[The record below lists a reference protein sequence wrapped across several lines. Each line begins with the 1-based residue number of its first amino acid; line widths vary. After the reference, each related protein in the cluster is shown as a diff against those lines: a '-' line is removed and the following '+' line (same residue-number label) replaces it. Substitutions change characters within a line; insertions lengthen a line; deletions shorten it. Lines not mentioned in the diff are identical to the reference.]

1 MHQYLIELASLMAIF
16 SFAII
21 SPGADLAMV
30 MRQAMVHGRKQAI
43 ITSFGVGTSL
53 MFHVTYTILGLGLI
67 ISQSIYLFNIV
78 KWLGVAYLIYI
89 GVKAL
94 RAGKTELPA
103 AEGEGVQAKS
113 SQTAL
118 KAFTLGFAANA
129 LNPKPVFLPVDLFD
143 SGSCSHAG
151 RHQIRIRSRH
161 GKLPYPV
168 VRRCQPVHDDTTHA
182 GHISARQPMDRPH
195 QRRGL
200 HRTRYKT
207 RNGKSGLSFRSNA
220 SRAMIRHLARHQ
232 SGKRTWH
239 MM

>member
-1 MHQYLIELASLMAIF
+1 MHQYLIELTSLMAIF
-16 SFAII
+16 FFAIV

-89 GVKAL
+89 GIKAL
-94 RAGKTELPA
+94 RAGKTELP
-103 AEGEGVQAKS
+103 GVESEAIAAKS

-129 LNPKPVFLPVDLFD
+129 LNPKPVFFFLSIFSTVVHAHTPVGIKFGYGLVMASCLILWFVGVSLFMTTPRMRAAFQRASQWID
-143 SGSCSHAG
+143 RTSGVVFIALG
-151 RHQIRIRSRH
+151 I
-161 GKLPYPV
+161 KLA
-168 VRRCQPVHDDTTHA
+168 TEKA
-182 GHISARQPMDRPH
+182 A
-195 QRRGL
+195 
-200 HRTRYKT
+200 
-207 RNGKSGLSFRSNA
+207 
-220 SRAMIRHLARHQ
+220 
-232 SGKRTWH
+232 
-239 MM
+239 